1 MNHLKFDLHIHSEYS
16 SDSFVPIKK
25 ILKFSKKIGLSGIA
39 ITDHNT
45 IKGGLE
51 AKKLNKSDLVI
62 IIGSEITLNNG
73 GELLGLFLQREI
85 KRGSFFEVYDQIK
98 EQDGLIVLP
107 HPFRHLKKNIDKLTK
122 NELSHIKIIEGINAF
137 NSPSENNQAIQ
148 YAEKNSLT
156 IIGGSDSHHYSTIGA
171 AYTVFSDIDDLKKQI
186 LEGKISYGG
195 KSINKKER
203 TRIFINRNLKSK
215 NYKQIIRYNYEK
227 ILERLR

>member
-85 KRGSFFEVYDQIK
+85 SLK
-98 EQDGLIVLP
+98 ELTPLIL
-107 HPFRHLKKNIDKLTK
+107 HLKI
-122 NELSHIKIIEGINAF
+122 IKQF
-137 NSPSENNQAIQ
+137 NMQ
-148 YAEKNSLT
+148 
-156 IIGGSDSHHYSTIGA
+156 
-171 AYTVFSDIDDLKKQI
+171 KK
-186 LEGKISYGG
+186 
-195 KSINKKER
+195 
-203 TRIFINRNLKSK
+203 
-215 NYKQIIRYNYEK
+215 IR
-227 ILERLR
+227 